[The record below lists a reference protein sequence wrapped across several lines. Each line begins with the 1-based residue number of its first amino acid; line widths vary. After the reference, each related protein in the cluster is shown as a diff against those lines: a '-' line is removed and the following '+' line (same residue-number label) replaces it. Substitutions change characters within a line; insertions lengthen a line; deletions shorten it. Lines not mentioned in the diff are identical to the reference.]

1 MPIVKLSCE
10 YCKKNHTCK
19 ATLVEPELK
28 QVYIYKKTK
37 EQMRREKIEQMKPIV
52 KMKKMEFNLMN

>member
-19 ATLVEPELK
+19 GAVIQNDTK
-28 QVYIYKKTK
+28 K
-37 EQMRREKIEQMKPIV
+37 EQIYRKTRAEAKKLKIEQMKPVI
-52 KMKKMEFNLMN
+52 KKEKIEFNVMN

>member
-10 YCKKNHTCK
+10 YCKKNHTCRAK
-19 ATLVEPELK
+19 LVEPELK

-37 EQMRREKIEQMKPIV
+37 EQMRTEKIDQMKPIV
-52 KMKKMEFNLMN
+52 KLQKMIFNIMN